1 MPGLDVVI
9 PAGGQM
15 EEAFARV
22 TGSTCKPL
30 VKFGNKTV
38 IRTTIEALRGSPRIN
53 RIVVVGSDEV
63 INHEDMA
70 LVTAALPEK
79 GSGPKN
85 IMVGIEHLQTLD
97 LPPDRVLIVTSD
109 LPFLTPATVDS
120 FLDLCDHEIDFNV
133 PLIERPDYEEAYP
146 GAEATFVKLLDG
158 EWTTGCMYEV
168 SVRGFRTALTHI
180 EDVFQRRKSKLG
192 IARLLGFKF
201 VWDYLNK
208 KLTVPDIEAKIT
220 ELLRVRGRAVP
231 GSPPELA
238 YDIDYIEDYQY
249 AVAFKSKVRPMESA
263 EPTA

>member
-22 TGSTCKPL
+22 TGSNCKPL
-30 VKFGNKTV
+30 VKFDNKTV
-38 IRTTIEALRGSPRIN
+38 IRSTIEALRGSPRIN
-53 RIVVVGSDEV
+53 RIIVVGSEAV

-70 LVTAALPEK
+70 LATAALPEL

-85 IMVGIEHLQTLD
+85 IMVGIEHLLSMD

-109 LPFLTPATVDS
+109 LPFLTPAVVEQ
-120 FLDLCDHEIDFNV
+120 FLDLCDHNIDFNV

-180 EDVFQRRKSKLG
+180 EEVFNRRKSKLG
-192 IARLLGFKF
+192 IARMLGFKF

-220 ELLRVRGRAVP
+220 ELLRVRGKAVP

-249 AVAFKSKVRPMESA
+249 AMSFKAKARPATPA
-263 EPTA
+263 EPTS